1 MLIPRLFQ
9 NALLGRYRDW
19 LVERELAPNTVSKY
33 TRDVRRM
40 LEFVSASPVP
50 SLSKKSA
57 LMYKS
62 DLVERYAPA
71 SVNSMIAAAN
81 SFFKFLGKPELSIK
95 QLRIQR
101 RTYLGTGEELTR
113 DDYLE
118 LLAAAEE
125 QGDGKAKLMLET
137 LCSTGMRVGELK
149 FVTAEAL
156 ADGFVSINMKGKVR
170 IAWIPE
176 ELKSGLEALAEREGI
191 RSGALFRSKNG
202 VALHRTYVW
211 KRMKSLGEAAGVDAA
226 KVYPHNLRHLFARTF
241 YSAHKD
247 ISALSD
253 VLGHSSLATTK
264 IYTMTSG
271 RECRQQLAHLG
282 LVA

>member
-1 MLIPRLFQ
+1 MLIPRLFH
-9 NALLGRYRDW
+9 NVLLGRYRDW

-33 TRDVRRM
+33 TRDVRHM
-40 LEFVSASPVP
+40 LEFVSSSPVP

-71 SVNSMIAAAN
+71 SVNSMIAAVN
-81 SFFKFLGKPELSIK
+81 SFFKFLGKPEFAIK
-95 QLRIQR
+95 QLKIQR
-101 RTYLGTGEELTR
+101 RTYLGANEELTR
-113 DDYLE
+113 DDYLK
-118 LLAAAEE
+118 LLEAAEE

-156 ADGFVSINMKGKVR
+156 ADGFVSINMKGKAR
-170 IAWIPE
+170 IVWIPE
-176 ELKSGLEALAEREGI
+176 ELKADLEALAERERI
-191 RSGALFRSKNG
+191 CSGALFRSRNG
-202 VALHRTYVW
+202 NAFHRTYVW
-211 KRMKSLGEAAGVDAA
+211 KRMKSLGKASGVDAA

-241 YSAHKD
+241 YSTHKD

>member
-1 MLIPRLFQ
+1 MLIPRLFH
-9 NALLGRYRDW
+9 NILMSKYRDW

-33 TRDVRRM
+33 TRDVGRM
-40 LEFVSASPVP
+40 LEFVSALPVP

-95 QLRIQR
+95 QLRIQK
-101 RTYLGTGEELTR
+101 RTYLGANEELTR
-113 DDYLE
+113 DDYLR
-118 LLAAAEE
+118 LLDTAEQ

-137 LCSTGMRVGELK
+137 LCSTGMRAGELR

-156 ADGFVSINMKGKVR
+156 AAGFASVNMKGKVR
-170 IAWIPE
+170 IVWIPE
-176 ELKSGLEALAEREGI
+176 ELKADLKALAERERIG
-191 RSGALFRSKNG
+191 SGALFRSRNG
-202 VALHRTYVW
+202 NALHRTYVW

-226 KVYPHNLRHLFARTF
+226 KAYPHNLRHLFARTF

-253 VLGHSSLATTK
+253 VLGHSSIATTK

-271 RECRQQLAHLG
+271 RECRQQMAGLG

>member
-1 MLIPRLFQ
+1 MLIPRLFH
-9 NALLGRYRDW
+9 NILMSKYRDW

-33 TRDVRRM
+33 TRDVGRM

-50 SLSKKSA
+50 TLSKKSA

-62 DLVERYAPA
+62 DLMKRYTPV

-81 SFFKFLGKPELSIK
+81 SFFKFLGKPELAIK
-95 QLRIQR
+95 QLRIQK
-101 RTYLGTGEELTR
+101 RTYLGANEELTR
-113 DDYLE
+113 DDYLK
-118 LLAAAEE
+118 LLEAAEGR
-125 QGDGKAKLMLET
+125 GDGKAKLMLET
-137 LCSTGMRVGELK
+137 LCSTGMRVGELR

-156 ADGFVSINMKGKVR
+156 ADGFVRINMKGKAR
-170 IAWIPE
+170 IVWIPE
-176 ELKSGLEALAEREGI
+176 ELKADLEALARRERI
-191 RSGALFRSKNG
+191 SSGALFRSRNG
-202 VALHRTYVW
+202 RALHRSFVW
-211 KRMKSLGEAAGVDAA
+211 KKMKALGEASGIDAA

-271 RECRQQLAHLG
+271 REHRRQLAGLG